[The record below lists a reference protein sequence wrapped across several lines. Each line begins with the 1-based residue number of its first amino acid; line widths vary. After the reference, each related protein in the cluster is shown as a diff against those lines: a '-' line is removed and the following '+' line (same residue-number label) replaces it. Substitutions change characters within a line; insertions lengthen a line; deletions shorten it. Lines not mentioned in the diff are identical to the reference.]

1 MQEWEPVKKKCSSSF
16 QALYVTKSM
25 PLSFQDSTLWR
36 RILWFNMLWYCIVNI
51 CQCIKASNK
60 ISLVF
65 SFLSSKQITPVNG
78 ANGTTPSTPTSAA
91 PASST
96 DIKVEDEKPVPDFLD
111 SLSKP
116 EEKSKIGFPASQ
128 MNNLN
133 VGDYRTLVKTLV
145 CGVKTITWGCASC
158 KVSIWIF

>member
-1 MQEWEPVKKKCSSSF
+1 MGTCEKKNV
-16 QALYVTKSM
+16 L
-25 PLSFQDSTLWR
+25 PLFKHCMSRSRCRSHFK
-36 RILWFNMLWYCIVNI
+36 ILLFDVVFHDLICYGIVNI

-158 KVSIWIF
+158 KVSI